1 MNMVSS
7 FGLNSAYNY
16 NYSNVFQTGFR
27 ANSPVSSPSIFTA
40 NQVSNPIKPQ
50 EQTNL
55 IDRYLQNQGIYNSPL
70 LKGNNQVSKPSGIG
84 NYNNYVE
91 TDAFG
96 KEIVSVKYSQSGN
109 AITQNLKAISPDG
122 TTMEKVTTND
132 AGVNTMNISI
142 KDKSGK
148 VLLEKTKT
156 YEKLSEDTART
167 TVNGEVYNISGL
179 SGDVIFVEHNGE
191 VTTIDLR
198 KMTDEKVEKMTV
210 KRNENGDKEEESFED
225 RPEKITDK
233 EREILYSKIKS
244 MGGDDLIRMTKCT
257 DELAF
262 LDTPDGNCE
271 SFYNKR
277 ALIYSKDIK
286 SLVILHEL
294 GHGVNHAIS
303 DDKLLSDS
311 SHYKNIRE
319 YEIRNFRKNKTG
331 NDVRF
336 DAKFTDSER
345 LLDRGYETLDDAEH
359 LLRDETFA
367 ESYAVLNQTDIMNF
381 DESVGDR
388 TLSLIKYLPRTLVQV
403 EHLS

>member
-1 MNMVSS
+1 MVSS
-7 FGLNSAYNY
+7 FGLNSAHNY

-27 ANSPVSSPSIFTA
+27 ASSPVSSPSVFTD
-40 NQVSNPIKPQ
+40 NQVSNPINPQ
-50 EQTNL
+50 ESTNL
-55 IDRYLQNQGIYNSPL
+55 IDRYLKSQGLLNIPM
-70 LKGNNQVSKPSGIG
+70 LKGNNQVSTPSGIG

-91 TDAFG
+91 TDSFG

-109 AITQNLKAISPDG
+109 MITQNLKTTSPDG
-122 TTMEKVTTND
+122 TTLEKVTKND
-132 AGVNTMNISI
+132 AGINTMNISI

-148 VLLEKTKT
+148 VLLEKSKT
-156 YEKLSEDTART
+156 YEKLSDDKART

-179 SGDVIFVEHNGE
+179 SGDILSVEHNGE

-210 KRNENGDKEEESFED
+210 TRNAAGDKEDESFID

-286 SLVILHEL
+286 PLVILHEL

-303 DDKLLSDS
+303 DDKLLSDGN
-311 SHYKNIRE
+311 HYKNIRE
-319 YEIRNFRKNKTG
+319 YEIKNYRQNKTV
-331 NDVRF
+331 NEVRF
-336 DAKFTDSER
+336 DAKFTDAER
-345 LLDRGYETLDDAEH
+345 LLTRGYETLDDAEH

-381 DESVGDR
+381 DEGVGDR
-388 TLSLIKYLPRTLVQV
+388 TLALIKYMPRTLVQV

>member
-1 MNMVSS
+1 MVSS

-16 NYSNVFQTGFR
+16 NYSNVFQSGFR
-27 ANSPVSSPSIFTA
+27 ANSPVSSPSIFTT
-40 NQVSNPIKPQ
+40 NPVLNPIKSQ

-55 IDRYLQNQGIYNSPL
+55 IDLYLQNQGIYNTPL
-70 LKGNNQVSKPSGIG
+70 IKGNNRVSTPSGIG

-91 TDAFG
+91 TDAYG
-96 KEIVSVKYSQSGN
+96 KEIVSVKYSQTGN
-109 AITQNLKAISPDG
+109 AITQNLKTTSPDG

-132 AGVNTMNISI
+132 NGVNKMSLCI

-148 VLLEKTKT
+148 VLLQKDKS
-156 YEKLSEDTART
+156 YEKLSDDTART
-167 TVNGEVYNISGL
+167 TVNGDVYNISGL
-179 SGDVIFVEHNGE
+179 SGELISVEHNGE
-191 VTTIDLR
+191 VTTLDLR
-198 KMTDEKVEKMTV
+198 KMTDEKVEKMSVT
-210 KRNENGDKEEESFED
+210 RSADGNSEDESFEN
-225 RPEKITDK
+225 RPEKITDN

-244 MGGDDLIRMTKCT
+244 MGGDDLIRMSKCV

-262 LDTPDGNCE
+262 LDAPDGCLE

-294 GHGVNHAIS
+294 GHGVNHAKS
-303 DDKLLSDS
+303 DEKLLSDS
-311 SHYKNIRE
+311 AHYKNIRE
-319 YEIRNFRKNKTG
+319 YEIKNFRQNKSSE
-331 NDVRF
+331 DERF
-336 DAKFTDSER
+336 NAKFTDSNR
-345 LLDRGYETLDDAEH
+345 LLGRGYETLDDAEH

-381 DESVGDR
+381 DENIGDR
-388 TLSLIKYLPRTLVQV
+388 TLSLAKYMLRTLVQV

>member
-1 MNMVSS
+1 MVSS

-16 NYSNVFQTGFR
+16 NYSNLFQTGFR
-27 ANSPVSSPSIFTA
+27 ANSPVSSHSIFTD

-50 EQTNL
+50 EPINL
-55 IDRYLQNQGIYNSPL
+55 IDKYLQNQGLLNIPM
-70 LKGNNQVSKPSGIG
+70 LKGNNQVSSPSGIG
-84 NYNNYVE
+84 NFNNYLE
-91 TDAFG
+91 TDASG

-109 AITQNLKAISPDG
+109 AIVQNLKTTSPDG
-122 TTMEKVTTND
+122 TTLEKVTKNAD
-132 AGVNTMNISI
+132 GVNTMNISI
-142 KDKSGK
+142 KDKSGR
-148 VLLEKTKT
+148 VLLEKSKT
-156 YEKLSEDTART
+156 YEKLSDDTART

-179 SGDVIFVEHNGE
+179 SGDVISVEHKGE

-210 KRNENGDKEEESFED
+210 TSNAAGDKEDESFVE
-225 RPEKITDK
+225 RSEKITDK
-233 EREILYSKIKS
+233 EREVLYSKIKS
-244 MGGDDLIRMTKCT
+244 MGGDDLIRMSKCT

-294 GHGVNHAIS
+294 GHGVNHFIS
-303 DDKLLSDS
+303 DDNLLSDS
-311 SHYKNIRE
+311 THYKNIRE
-319 YEIRNFRKNKTG
+319 YEIKNFRKNKTG

-345 LLDRGYETLDDAEH
+345 LLERGYETLDDAEH

-381 DESVGDR
+381 DEGVGDR
-388 TLSLIKYLPRTLVQV
+388 TLALVKYMPRTLVQV